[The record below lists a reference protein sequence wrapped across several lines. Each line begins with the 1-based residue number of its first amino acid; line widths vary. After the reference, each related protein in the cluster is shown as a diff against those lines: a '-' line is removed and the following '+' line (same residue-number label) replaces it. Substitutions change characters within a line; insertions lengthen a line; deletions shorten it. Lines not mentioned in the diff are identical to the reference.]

1 MSESAAE
8 PPAGTPETGT
18 PETGTATPSQE
29 PRPAAGPAPEP
40 PAAAGVRPEK
50 APEISLEDDD
60 PDPDLDLPL
69 STRLPDEDRE
79 RRLRE
84 ESLDGLY
91 SARVVHGSAHR
102 IVGGALFETHGGD
115 INIGPRDS
123 GPLIRVYPVGDE
135 DAAQIR
141 DTFVDGE
148 SRGRLVERLR
158 GERIVVLAGHADGG
172 REYTAQ
178 AALLR
183 WAYGGHRERQERHTA
198 LLTVSGDPAYVK
210 AGDLRERTGY
220 VLDATRAGWT
230 RRNPQEVLR
239 HLGHLAETLSG
250 RFVVLTGPGGL
261 PGHPSVLHD
270 PPEPAEVFKR
280 WLRYELTGTGDDG
293 LFEAARRLEG
303 FAEFAA
309 GRRPPAESAGLA
321 RETAAVLRRG
331 GRLCDVTA
339 GLPGELRKTAR
350 ELLNDGHPL
359 PQRCFLIAAAV
370 LNELPVITVSRAAAL
385 LVELVKGEHPPP
397 ESPEPP
403 AWEWLPEWLEHAQA
417 DCDQDDARG
426 IRRVRLRRPHLAAA
440 VLEVVWQEGQSVR
453 DPVLVWLREL
463 SAHPVRDVRI
473 KVAHAIGRLATYDF
487 GVIDE
492 EFLQRWSGPAARQNE
507 QWMAAWAF
515 EAAAHAENT
524 SGRVLE
530 RLRLLS
536 SGGTPKKRTVAARA
550 YGSRIGVDWIEEA
563 LTAFRRIV
571 LNSPVQHRYM
581 QDAVARSLTEVY
593 TRQTAPAILGELA
606 RWVEKKQPA
615 LRRTAALALTRLAS
629 ERGDRRSR
637 LRPEEFDDELWPRIE
652 RHLVKLWLNALGC
665 GIGPRDLRNVTGPPV
680 HEAWTAFAAWVGA
693 WDRTS
698 GRHRAVIEQV
708 FSAGERE
715 LHGPLRLHL
724 HHWFRGQTIGADLG
738 RRLYHLMKGGIA
750 P

>member
-1 MSESAAE
+1 MGETAAE
-8 PPAGTPETGT
+8 PPAGTPEA
-18 PETGTATPSQE
+18 EAAT
-29 PRPAAGPAPEP
+29 PAPEP
-40 PAAAGVRPEK
+40 PAPATIRREK
-50 APEISLEDDD
+50 APEVFLEDDD
-60 PDPDLDLPL
+60 DPDLDLPL

-84 ESLDGLY
+84 ESLDGLC
-91 SARVVHGSAHR
+91 STGVVHGSAHR
-102 IVGGALFETHGGD
+102 IVGGALFETHSGH
-115 INIGPRDS
+115 INIGLPDS
-123 GPLIRVYPVGDE
+123 GPITRVYPVGDE
-135 DAAQIR
+135 DAARIR

-148 SRGRLVERLR
+148 SRRRLVERLR
-158 GERIVVLAGHADGG
+158 GERVVVLAGHADGG
-172 REYTAQ
+172 RGYTAQ
-178 AALLR
+178 AALLG
-183 WAYGGHRERQERHTA
+183 WAHGEHRERKERHTA

-210 AGDLRERTGY
+210 TDDLRERTGY

-270 PPEPAEVFKR
+270 PPEPVQVFER
-280 WLRYELTGTGDDG
+280 WLKYELTRTGDGDLFAAVHRMEG
-293 LFEAARRLEG
+293 L
-303 FAEFAA
+303 AEFAA
-309 GRRPPAESAGLA
+309 ERRPPAEGAGLA

-331 GRLCDVTA
+331 GELRDVTA
-339 GLPGELRKTAR
+339 GLPGELRKAAR

-359 PQRCFLIAAAV
+359 PQRCFLIASAV
-370 LNELPVITVSRAAAL
+370 LNELPVITVSRAATL
-385 LVELVKGEHPPP
+385 LVELVKGEHPPA

-403 AWEWLPEWLEHAQA
+403 AWEWLPEWLDHAQA
-417 DCDQDDARG
+417 DCGRDDDARG

-453 DPVLVWLREL
+453 DPVLTWLKNL
-463 SAHPVRDVRI
+463 SAHPARDVRI

-487 GVIDE
+487 DVIDE
-492 EFLQRWSGPAARQNE
+492 EFLQPWSGQTARQSE
-507 QWMAAWAF
+507 QWLAAWAF
-515 EAAAHAENT
+515 EAAAHAEST

-530 RLRLLS
+530 RLRLWS
-536 SGGTPKKRTVAARA
+536 SKEAAKKRTVAARA

-563 LTAFRRIV
+563 LAAFRRIV
-571 LNSPVQHRYM
+571 LRSSVQQRYM

-606 RWVEKKQPA
+606 RWAERKHPA

-629 ERGDRRSR
+629 EGGDRRSR
-637 LRPEEFDDELWPRIE
+637 LRPEEFDDELWPRVE

-665 GIGPRDLRNVTGPPV
+665 GIVHRDPRNVTGPPI
-680 HEAWTAFAAWVGA
+680 HEAWTAFATWVGA

-708 FSAGERE
+708 FSDGERE
-715 LHGPLRLHL
+715 LRGPLRLHL
-724 HHWFRGQTIGADLG
+724 HHWFRGQTIGAGLG
-738 RRLYHLMKGGIA
+738 RRLYHLMKGDIA